1 MITTLI
7 YSLLALDQTLAQLAA
22 EYGPWL
28 YALLFL
34 VIFAETGLVVFPF
47 LPGDSILFI
56 AGTIV
61 AVANLNIHVLALVLV
76 IAAILGD
83 SVNYAVGHYIGPR
96 VFHEP
101 ESRWFKRQYLLR
113 TQAFYDKY
121 GGITIIIGRFVPII
135 RTFAPFLAGVA
146 GMTYPRFLSYN
157 VVGAFAWITSLV
169 YAGYL
174 FGNIP
179 WVKDNLSFIV
189 IAIVVVSLI
198 PAVTTF
204 VKARPPRRGLPSSHR
219 DRPQGAHDRRRG
231 ERAPAAATS
240 SRAPCGRWRRR
251 DCAARSSR

>member
-1 MITTLI
+1 MITTLL
-7 YSLLALDQTLAQLAA
+7 YSLLALDQTLTQLATD
-22 EYGPWL
+22 YGTWL
-28 YALLFL
+28 YAMLFV

-56 AGTIV
+56 AGTVV
-61 AVANLNIHVLALVLV
+61 AVAGLHIHILVAVLV

-83 SVNYAVGHYIGPR
+83 SVNYGLGHYVGPR

-101 ESRWFKRQYLLR
+101 NSRWFKREYLLR

-121 GGITIIIGRFVPII
+121 GGVTIIIGRFVPII

-157 VVGAFAWITSLV
+157 VVGAIAWISSLV

-189 IAIVVVSLI
+189 VAIVVVSLI
-198 PAVTTF
+198 PAVSTF
-204 VKARPPRRGLPSSHR
+204 VKERRQRRKEAPP
-219 DRPQGAHDRRRG
+219 A
-231 ERAPAAATS
+231 
-240 SRAPCGRWRRR
+240 
-251 DCAARSSR
+251 